1 MRTVYYTKSDEERV
15 QILALSLSILL
26 DPLFYSTSKKYF
38 GWTKLEQGSIGEGK
52 EGNNITSPSISP
64 PTSINLAFPKA
75 SFSAGAEVQRGQL
88 KVDFISLE

>member
-26 DPLFYSTSKKYF
+26 DPLFYSTSKKYL

-52 EGNNITSPSISP
+52 EIT
-64 PTSINLAFPKA
+64 
-75 SFSAGAEVQRGQL
+75 
-88 KVDFISLE
+88 